1 MLVAKTKP
9 CHIIIAALALFAI
22 TSCNNRVTEVPF
34 PYSDSVLPQPKTVPI
49 QLDTIKKF
57 EWQTVKADGVKP
69 IVGKLDIASLPTTP
83 FKPVG
88 FTPFPT
94 PIDEA
99 SFNLNSLPDTA
110 FNIGKIDS
118 RPLGFKVSA
127 LSDPQITK
135 AGMLIP
141 KQGSVADVGIPQG
154 LPEKQILAMLR
165 DRNGFMWLASEKS
178 LYKYDGENM
187 YSYPSLPMGI
197 AGLMED
203 RQGRIWF
210 VNTTVIGMIDLG
222 NGTVSVSNK
231 VFTVF
236 PNLPRQYHINRRS
249 TNLKL

>member
-1 MLVAKTKP
+1 
-9 CHIIIAALALFAI
+9 
-22 TSCNNRVTEVPF
+22 
-34 PYSDSVLPQPKTVPI
+34 
-49 QLDTIKKF
+49 
-57 EWQTVKADGVKP
+57 
-69 IVGKLDIASLPTTP
+69 
-83 FKPVG
+83 
-88 FTPFPT
+88 T

-118 RPLGFKVSA
+118 KPLAFKVSA

-141 KQGSVADVGIPQG
+141 KQGSIISVADVGIPQG

-203 RQGRIWF
+203 TQGRIWF

-222 NGTVSVSNK
+222 NGTVSV
-231 VFTVF
+231 
-236 PNLPRQYHINRRS
+236 
-249 TNLKL
+249 